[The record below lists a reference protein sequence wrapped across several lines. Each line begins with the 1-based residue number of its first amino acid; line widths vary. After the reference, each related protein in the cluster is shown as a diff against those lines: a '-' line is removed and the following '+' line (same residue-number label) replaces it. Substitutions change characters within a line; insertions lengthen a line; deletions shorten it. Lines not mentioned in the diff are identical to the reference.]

1 MEGLKGMDALEYNIY
16 NSYMLPTRELQLAML
31 SSTTQSSYGAKTGD
45 LPGKNV
51 MRVIPHSICMR
62 PCLINCMGASS
73 PQLEWY
79 MCSVHIIVIVKLI

>member
-1 MEGLKGMDALEYNIY
+1 MEGLKGMDDLEYNIC
-16 NSYMLPTRELQLAML
+16 NSYMPPTHQLQLAML
-31 SSTTQSSYGAKTGD
+31 SPTTQSSYGAKTGD

-51 MRVIPHSICMR
+51 MRVIPHSSCMR